1 MDNNDK
7 GESVSTKELKDS
19 LIKEMTFMEDTGM
32 LFAFFF
38 KWTEEKG

>member
-1 MDNNDK
+1 MDNKDK

-32 LFAFFF
+32 LFSFFF